1 MDPITIAAAS
11 FAAIKAGVAAGR
23 EIQEL
28 GKEIGKLWGA
38 IDQARADHS
47 SAQNSPFR
55 GSTEE
60 EAMDTFIS
68 LQKAKDFEDQLRSI
82 IMETRGYGAW
92 QELIKLRAEIKERK
106 RKAELASQVKR
117 RERLELIGKIIL
129 SLLGFGSVT
138 GLIIIGV
145 LVLQKQGIL

>member
-11 FAAIKAGVAAGR
+11 FAAIRSGVAAGK
-23 EIQEL
+23 EL
-28 GKEIGKLWGA
+28 SELSKHIGSLWGA
-38 IDQARADHS
+38 IDQARSDHS

-106 RKAELASQVKR
+106 RKAELARQVKR
-117 RERLELIGKIIL
+117 RERLDLIGKIIL
-129 SLLGFGSVT
+129 SLLGVAAVA
-138 GLIIIGV
+138 GLIVIGV
-145 LVLQKQGIL
+145 LILQKQGTL

>member
-1 MDPITIAAAS
+1 MDPISIAAAS
-11 FAAIKAGVAAGR
+11 FAAIKAGVAAGK

-28 GKEIGKLWGA
+28 GNHIGKLWGA
-38 IDQARADHS
+38 IDQARSDHS

-55 GSTEE
+55 GSSEE

-106 RKAELASQVKR
+106 RKAELARQVKR
-117 RERLELIGKIIL
+117 RERLDLIGKIVL
-129 SLLGFGSVT
+129 SLLGVGAVI
-138 GLIIIGV
+138 GLITVGV
-145 LVLQKQGIL
+145 LILQKQGTL

>member
-11 FAAIKAGVAAGR
+11 FAAIRSGVAAGK
-23 EIQEL
+23 EL
-28 GKEIGKLWGA
+28 SELSKHIGSLWGA

-55 GSTEE
+55 GSSEE

-106 RKAELASQVKR
+106 RKAELARQVKR
-117 RERLELIGKIIL
+117 RERLDLIGKIIL
-129 SLLGFGSVT
+129 SLLGVAAVA
-138 GLIIIGV
+138 GLIVIGV
-145 LVLQKQGIL
+145 LILQKQGTL

>member
-1 MDPITIAAAS
+1 MDPISIAAAS